1 MGWIDTL
8 CLAALGAGLMM
19 SKDWKEAALFIIL
32 GIIFY
37 KKVEKEL
44 EDE

>member
-19 SKDWKEAALFIIL
+19 SKDWKETALFIIL